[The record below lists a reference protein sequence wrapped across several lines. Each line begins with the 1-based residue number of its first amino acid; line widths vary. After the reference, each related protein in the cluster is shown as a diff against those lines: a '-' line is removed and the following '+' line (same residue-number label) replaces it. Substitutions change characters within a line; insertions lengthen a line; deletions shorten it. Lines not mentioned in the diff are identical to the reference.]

1 MASSRLPAGHLRR
14 DNGVMPPP
22 EHPRVADLIRELHLT
37 AHPEGGH
44 YAVVFRSPS
53 LVAPADGR
61 GLRPGLTTIYFLLAE
76 GAFSRWHRV
85 VSDEVWH
92 FYEGAP
98 LELLQ
103 LSADLATLT
112 RRTLGPLRA
121 DQVPVYT
128 VVAGDWQAA
137 RTTGT
142 YTLVGCTVGPGF
154 DFQDFTMLGDLP
166 GPSAHVRARWPELAG
181 LV

>member
-1 MASSRLPAGHLRR
+1 MAPS
-14 DNGVMPPP
+14 
-22 EHPRVADLIRELHLT
+22 EHPRVAELIRDLQLV
-37 AHPEGGH
+37 AHPEGGF
-44 YAVVFRSPS
+44 YAQTFRSAS

-61 GLRPGLTTIYFLLAE
+61 GPRPALTTIYFLLPQ

-98 LELLQ
+98 LELLL
-103 LSADLATLT
+103 LSADLASLT
-112 RRTLGPLRA
+112 SVRLGPLAGRQA
-121 DQVPVYT
+121 PVHT

-137 RTTGT
+137 RTTGS

-154 DFQDFTMLGDLP
+154 DFQDFAMLGDLADA
-166 GPSAHVRARWPELAG
+166 SAEVAAAWPDVAG
-181 LV
+181 LI

>member
-1 MASSRLPAGHLRR
+1 MTPL
-14 DNGVMPPP
+14 
-22 EHPRVADLIRELHLT
+22 EHPRVAALIRELHLT
-37 AHPEGGH
+37 AHPEGGY

-53 LVAPADGR
+53 MVAPADGR
-61 GLRPGLTTIYFLLAE
+61 GIRPGLTTIYFLLPD

-85 VSDEVWH
+85 TSDEVWH

-103 LSADLATLT
+103 LSADLASLT
-112 RRTLGPLRA
+112 RFTLGPLTGNQA
-121 DQVPVYT
+121 PVHT
-128 VVAGDWQAA
+128 VAAGDWQAA

-154 DFQDFTMLGDLP
+154 DFQDFTMLGDVSDVTLK
-166 GPSAHVRARWPELAG
+166 ARTAWPEIAG
-181 LV
+181 LL

>member
-1 MASSRLPAGHLRR
+1 MA
-14 DNGVMPPP
+14 NKGVMTPS
-22 EHPRVADLIRELHLT
+22 EHSRVAELIGELQLIV
-37 AHPEGGH
+37 HPEGGY

-53 LVAPADGR
+53 MVAPADGR
-61 GLRPGLTTIYFLLAE
+61 GSRPGLTTIYFLLPE

-85 VSDEVWH
+85 LSDEVWH

-103 LSADLATLT
+103 LSADFASLT
-112 RRTLGPLRA
+112 RSTLGPLTV
-121 DQVPVYT
+121 DQAPVRT
-128 VVAGDWQAA
+128 VAAGDWQAA

-154 DFQDFTMLGDLP
+154 DFQDFTILSDV
-166 GPSAHVRARWPELAG
+166 SDATFNARTAWPEVADL
-181 LV
+181 L

>member
-1 MASSRLPAGHLRR
+1 MMTPL
-14 DNGVMPPP
+14 
-22 EHPRVADLIRELHLT
+22 EHPRVAALIHELRLT
-37 AHPEGGH
+37 AHPEGGY

-53 LVAPADGR
+53 TVAPADGR
-61 GLRPGLTTIYFLLAE
+61 GSRPGLTTIYFLLPE

-85 VSDEVWH
+85 MSDEVWH

-103 LSADLATLT
+103 LSADLASLT
-112 RRTLGPLRA
+112 RFAVGPLTDGQA
-121 DQVPVYT
+121 PVHT
-128 VVAGDWQAA
+128 VAAGDWQAA

-154 DFQDFTMLGDLP
+154 DFQDFTMLSDVSDVALT
-166 GPSAHVRARWPELAG
+166 VRTAWPEVAG
-181 LV
+181 LL

>member
-1 MASSRLPAGHLRR
+1 MTPH
-14 DNGVMPPP
+14 
-22 EHPRVADLIRELHLT
+22 EHSRVAELIRELHLT
-37 AHPEGGH
+37 AHPEGGY
-44 YAVVFRSPS
+44 YAVVFRSAS
-53 LVAPADGR
+53 MVAAADGR
-61 GLRPGLTTIYFLLAE
+61 GNRPGLTTIYFLLSE

-103 LSADLATLT
+103 LSADLASLT
-112 RRTLGPLRA
+112 RFALGPLTVHQA
-121 DQVPVYT
+121 PVHT

-137 RTTGT
+137 RTTGM

-154 DFQDFTMLGDLP
+154 DFQDFTMLSDVSDAALKARTALPEVIDL
-166 GPSAHVRARWPELAG
+166 L
-181 LV
+181 

>member
-1 MASSRLPAGHLRR
+1 MTPH
-14 DNGVMPPP
+14 
-22 EHPRVADLIRELHLT
+22 EHSRVAELIRELQLIV
-37 AHPEGGH
+37 HPEGGY

-53 LVAPADGR
+53 MVAPADGR
-61 GLRPGLTTIYFLLAE
+61 GNRPGLTTIYFLLPE

-103 LSADLATLT
+103 LSADLASFT
-112 RRTLGPLRA
+112 RFSLGPLTVGQA
-121 DQVPVYT
+121 PVHT
-128 VVAGDWQAA
+128 VAAGDWQAA

-154 DFQDFTMLGDLP
+154 DFQDFTMLSDV
-166 GPSAHVRARWPELAG
+166 SDAAFNARTAWPEVADL
-181 LV
+181 L

>member
-1 MASSRLPAGHLRR
+1 MTSLEQL
-14 DNGVMPPP
+14 
-22 EHPRVADLIRELHLT
+22 RVAQLIQDLNLI
-37 AHPEGGH
+37 AHPEGGF
-44 YAVVFRSPS
+44 YSQIFRSSS
-53 LVAPADGR
+53 LVVPADGR
-61 GLRPGLTTIYFLLAE
+61 GDRPGLTTIYFLLPA

-85 VSDEVWH
+85 TSDEVWH

-103 LSADLATLT
+103 LSADLASLT
-112 RRTLGPLRA
+112 RVSLGPLGHGQA
-121 DQVPVYT
+121 PVHT

-137 RTTGT
+137 RTTGA

-154 DFQDFTMLGDLP
+154 DFKDFTMLGDVADA
-166 GPSAHVRARWPELAG
+166 SAHVGAAWPEVAG

>member
-1 MASSRLPAGHLRR
+1 MTTH
-14 DNGVMPPP
+14 
-22 EHPRVADLIRELHLT
+22 EHSRVAELIRELHLT
-37 AHPEGGH
+37 AHPEGGY

-53 LVAPADGR
+53 MVAPADGR
-61 GLRPGLTTIYFLLAE
+61 GSRPGLTTIYFLLPE

-103 LSADLATLT
+103 LSADFMSLT
-112 RRTLGPLRA
+112 RLSLGPLA
-121 DQVPVYT
+121 VDQAPVHT
-128 VVAGDWQAA
+128 VAAGDWQAA

-154 DFQDFTMLGDLP
+154 DFQDFTMLSDV
-166 GPSAHVRARWPELAG
+166 SDAAFNARTAWPEVADL
-181 LV
+181 L

>member
-1 MASSRLPAGHLRR
+1 MDVG
-14 DNGVMPPP
+14 DVMTQSD
-22 EHPRVADLIRELHLT
+22 HPRVAELIRELQLI
-37 AHPEGGH
+37 AHPEGGY

-53 LVAPADGR
+53 MVVPPDGR
-61 GLRPGLTTIYFLLAE
+61 GSRPGLTTIYFLLPE

-85 VSDEVWH
+85 LSDEVWH

-103 LSADLATLT
+103 LSADLTSLA
-112 RRTLGPLRA
+112 RFALGPLTVHQA
-121 DQVPVYT
+121 PVHT
-128 VVAGDWQAA
+128 VAAGDWQAA

-154 DFQDFTMLGDLP
+154 DFQDFTLLSDV
-166 GPSAHVRARWPELAG
+166 SDAAFNARTAWPEVADL
-181 LV
+181 L